1 MSDLSNLYISQSYK
15 GLINLADSTEGITSQ
30 SNYELQDGLGVG
42 IGVSITGSSLL
53 VQNEISSSTLAG
65 IGNVETYSAS
75 VDLRL
80 DELEATASDHDGRVE
95 AIELYTSSLKEAF
108 SVSGT
113 NTQFLGNISVSGSI
127 TAYELFV
134 TVESSSVILSS
145 GSNQLGD
152 DPSDVQVFSGSV
164 YVPNLHYL
172 AGNPVDTN
180 TRINNK
186 LDSSWTGSV
195 FLPFSSSVASELANI
210 VADALPSSWTGSV
223 FLPFS
228 GSVDYRLDA
237 LEAFSQSLV
246 LDTASFQLWT
256 GSVFNPYTQ
265 SVANELATQSAQID
279 TKLENSWTSSVYEP
293 FSSSVSSEII
303 SLQNDANTHATT
315 GSNNF
320 FGSQS
325 IDGDVTISGSLT
337 VSGSSTLIGNSQQTG
352 NQEITGSI
360 NHLGDTTQSGSQFI
374 SGSLTLDGRLSVTTS
389 ASIDGGWHVTGSS
402 YYSGSV
408 KGNVHFDSSST
419 TLPSDFTHS
428 IDCSLGNFFD
438 FYLLNGENLIL
449 AENIYGGETITVRL
463 NQPADPGGSG
473 SYGSVVWDTGSIK
486 FPFTSNPQ
494 TTQGDSAIDVLTLV
508 SFDTGSLYGVLGK
521 NYL

>member
-15 GLINLADSTEGITSQ
+15 GLINLADSTEGINSQ
-30 SNYELQDGLGVG
+30 SNFELQDGLGNG

-53 VQNEISSSTLAG
+53 VENEISSSTLAG

-80 DELEATASDHDGRVE
+80 DDLEATASDHDGRVE
-95 AIELYTSSLKEAF
+95 QIELYTSSLKDAF
-108 SVSGT
+108 TVSGT

-127 TAYELFV
+127 SAYELFV

-172 AGNPVDTN
+172 GTSSIDTN
-180 TRINNK
+180 TRLN
-186 LDSSWTGSV
+186 D
-195 FLPFSSSVASELANI
+195 I
-210 VADALPSSWTGSV
+210 VKDALPSSWTGSV
-223 FLPFS
+223 FIPFS
-228 GSVDYRLDA
+228 GSVDFRLDA
-237 LEAFSQSLV
+237 LEEFSQSLV
-246 LDTASFQLWT
+246 IDTASFALWT
-256 GSVFNPYTQ
+256 GSVFLPFST
-265 SVANELATQSAQID
+265 SVEEQFLTQSALID
-279 TKLENSWTSSVYEP
+279 TKLENSWTSSVFEP
-293 FSSSVSSEII
+293 FSSSVSTEII
-303 SLQNDANTHATT
+303 DLQNDANTHATT

-325 IDGDVTISGSLT
+325 IDGDVTITGSLVTSGSFTLT
-337 VSGSSTLIGNSQQTG
+337 GDIQQTG
-352 NQEITGSI
+352 NQEITGS
-360 NHLGDTTQSGSQFI
+360 TTQSGDFRLEGTYEQTGSQFV
-374 SGSLTLDGRLSVTTS
+374 SGSTIIQGRLSVFES

-408 KGNVHFDSSST
+408 KGNVHYVSSST
-419 TLPSDFTHS
+419 TNPSDYTHS

-438 FYLLNGENLIL
+438 FYLLNGENLIKGD
-449 AENIYGGETITVRL
+449 NIVGGETITVRL
-463 NQPADPGGSG
+463 NQPSG
-473 SYGSVVWDTGSIK
+473 SSTYGSVVWETGSIK

-494 TTQGDSAIDVLTLV
+494 TTQGNGAVDVLTLV